1 MIHFKQITYLLLDAY
16 EEILSYNEIQH
27 HLEKGENAESIWKFK
42 GISAHQGPL
51 AKNHPDYKRSSY
63 NIRIDW
69 ESGEQ
74 TYEPLD
80 VIVKDDPITC
90 AIYGRDKNLLD
101 EPGWKRFKA
110 IAKREK
116 KMLRQI
122 NQAKVRSY
130 RCAPRYKFGY
140 VVPRN
145 YEHTVSIDVSNNNKD

>member
-1 MIHFKQITYLLLDAY
+1 M
-16 EEILSYNEIQH
+16 SYNEILH
-27 HLEKGENAESIWKFK
+27 HLDKEENTEDLWKFK

-51 AKNHPDYKRSSY
+51 AKYHSDYKGSNY

-80 VIVKDDPITC
+80 VIAKDDPITC
-90 AIYGRDKNLLD
+90 AIYGRDNDLLD
-101 EPGWKRFKA
+101 KPGWKRFKS

-122 NQAKVRSY
+122 NQAKLRSY
-130 RCAPRYKFGY
+130 RCAPKYKFGY
-140 VVPRN
+140 VVPRDYKHVMLLDTAN
-145 YEHTVSIDVSNNNKD
+145 GNKK